1 MQTAGHRDHQSDV
14 ATFPD
19 FVAKGRP
26 RPTKEKPNN
35 RARKLQGHKPA
46 PIRAN
51 RVSEVLRKMSTFA
64 VDWE

>member
-1 MQTAGHRDHQSDV
+1 MQTTGHRDHQPDV

-19 FVAKGRP
+19 FVAEGRP

-35 RARKLQGHKPA
+35 RARKLQGNKPT

-51 RVSEVLRKMSTFA
+51 RMGEVLQKVFTFA
-64 VDWE
+64 VEWE